1 MKFGIKSIGAYL
13 PYRYLSKSAISAA
26 WGSRPAKG
34 EKSVADV
41 DEDSITMAVEAGLG
55 CFRFIKRKDINGVYF
70 VTTTAPYAEKQN
82 SALISVACDLD
93 DDKVF
98 TADVTSST
106 RAGSNAL
113 KMALDNV
120 KADAKSNVLVT
131 AADVRLGFPKS
142 AQESGYGDGAAAVV
156 VGASEK
162 EEGLMASVDYQT
174 FVNEEINDYWRNS
187 NEKFNRHAEG
197 RFCDEAGYLA
207 QVNKVIAKTLKE
219 TKLKMNKFAKV
230 VVVAQ
235 NGKLLKKI
243 TAKNAIAD
251 DQLVTTYLD
260 TVGDTGSAQA
270 LFGLVNALENAKVG
284 EKILVVDYGNGAAAT
299 VLTVCKGIAKLKGAK
314 QIQKYLATRAPLD
327 SYARYLSWRGI
338 ASAEP
343 GTPYKVQP
351 SWAQTWR
358 EQRINLR
365 LHGSVCNK
373 CGAALFPINRVCD
386 NCGSKDDYKEFS
398 AQEDVCKL
406 YTFSIDEFAGQSDD
420 PVIIQAVGETKNG
433 AHVYTLMTD
442 FKREEVKVDMKC
454 EFTFRRF
461 NELGNFPNYFWKLRP
476 LRREGK

>member
-13 PYRYLSKSAISAA
+13 PYRYLPKSAISAA
-26 WGSRPAKG
+26 WGSKPAKG

-55 CFRFIKRKDINGVYF
+55 CFRFVSRKDITGVYF
-70 VTTTAPYAEKQN
+70 ATTTAPYAEKSN

-98 TADVTSST
+98 SADVTSST
-106 RAGSNAL
+106 RAGTNAL
-113 KMALDNV
+113 KMAVNQA
-120 KADAKSNVLVT
+120 KADEKENILVT
-131 AADVRLGFPKS
+131 AADVRLGYPKS

-156 VGASEK
+156 VGQADDK
-162 EEGLMASVDYQT
+162 DLMATVDYMG
-174 FVNEEINDYWRNS
+174 FINEEINDYWRNS

-207 QVNKVIAKTLKE
+207 QVNKVIKKALKE
-219 TKLKMNKFAKV
+219 TGLTMPDFGKV
-230 VVVAQ
+230 VVVSQ
-235 NGKLLKKI
+235 NAKNLKKI
-243 TAKNAIAD
+243 VAKNLISEE
-251 DQLVTTYLD
+251 QLVTTYLD
-260 TVGDTGSAQA
+260 TVGDTGSAQS
-270 LFGLVNALENAKVG
+270 LLGLVNALENAEAG
-284 EKILVVDYGNGAAAT
+284 QKILLVDYGNGASAT
-299 VLTVCKGIAKLKGAK
+299 VLTVCEGIEKLNGVK
-314 QIQKYLATRAPLD
+314 QIERYLAKRDALD

-365 LHGSVCNK
+365 LHGSVCKK

-386 NCGSKDDYKEFS
+386 NCGSKDEYEEFS

-420 PVIIQAVGETKNG
+420 PVIIQAVAETTNG

-442 FKREEVKVDMKC
+442 FKRDEVAVDMEC